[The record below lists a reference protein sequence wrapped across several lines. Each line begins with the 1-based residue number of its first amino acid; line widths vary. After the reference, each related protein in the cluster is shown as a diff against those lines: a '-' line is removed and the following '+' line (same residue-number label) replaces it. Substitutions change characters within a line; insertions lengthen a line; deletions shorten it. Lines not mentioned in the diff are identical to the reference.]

1 MRPSCNF
8 DIMELFKVNENLKF
22 ITQGNLPPLHPHDG
36 YKRMIQLKLY
46 GTEGCH
52 LCDHALELITE
63 ATLAYANI
71 TFHYID
77 IIDDEELMNVY
88 SLQIPVLTVADKTS
102 LYWPFSA
109 NEITHLIE
117 SAQ

>member
-1 MRPSCNF
+1 
-8 DIMELFKVNENLKF
+8 MELFKVNENLKF

-52 LCDHALELITE
+52 LCDHAFELITQ
-63 ATLAYANI
+63 ATQPYDNI
-71 TFHYID
+71 TLHYID
-77 IIDDEELMNVY
+77 IIEDEELMNAY
-88 SLQIPVLTVADKTS
+88 GTKIPVLTVPDKTN
-102 LYWPFSA
+102 LYWPFSIG
-109 NEITHLIE
+109 EITQLIE